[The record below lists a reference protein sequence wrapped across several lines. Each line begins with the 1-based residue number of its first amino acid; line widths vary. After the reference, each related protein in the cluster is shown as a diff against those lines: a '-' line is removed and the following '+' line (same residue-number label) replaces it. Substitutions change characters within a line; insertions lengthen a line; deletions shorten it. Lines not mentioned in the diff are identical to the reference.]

1 MVIITCGPSICT
13 MDHHMFIVSTKKE
26 ECIRTY
32 LHYYW
37 FPGVREQVSNVFWK
51 PAKWEINNLAAA
63 NPLNLKINNITHSHN
78 QFRQGVQTFLL
89 CLQTSIYSIK
99 GRGVRTNF
107 LRQRRPPLDRQPITI
122 SILFAGGPM
131 MATFFKQVSMQ
142 QCS

>member
-1 MVIITCGPSICT
+1 
-13 MDHHMFIVSTKKE
+13 MFIVSTKKE

-63 NPLNLKINNITHSHN
+63 NSLNLKINNITHSHN
-78 QFRQGVQTFLL
+78 QFRQEVQTFLF

-99 GRGVRTNF
+99 GRGVRTTKKA
-107 LRQRRPPLDRQPITI
+107 TI
-122 SILFAGGPM
+122 GSPANHDFNPVCWRANDGYVL
-131 MATFFKQVSMQ
+131 
-142 QCS
+142 